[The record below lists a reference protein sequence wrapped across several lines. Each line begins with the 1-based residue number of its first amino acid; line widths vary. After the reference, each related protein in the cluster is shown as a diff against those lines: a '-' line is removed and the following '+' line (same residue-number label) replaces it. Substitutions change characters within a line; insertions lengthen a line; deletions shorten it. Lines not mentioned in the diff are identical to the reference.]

1 MSTVK
6 KAVIPC
12 AGFGTRFLPFTKA
25 VPKELLPIVDTPAL
39 QFAVEECVDAGIKDI
54 LVIISPQKESIK
66 EYFGD
71 SEVLSKYLK
80 DAGKIEEY
88 NLVQYIAQRANIS
101 FAVQTVMKGSGDA
114 LFYAE
119 KFVNGEPFAVLF
131 GDDVIYTGEK
141 KGVTKQLVDAYINT
155 GATILG
161 VQQMPEEIL
170 RRCGVMI
177 PESTDGKLT
186 KINGIIEKPKNEI
199 PSNLCSLG
207 RFILKANI
215 FDQLRETP
223 NGIGGELFLTDA
235 ISLLAKKEPVY
246 CYEFDGHRY
255 DLGNKLGFLEATV
268 EYALRDPKLGER
280 FKSYLNDLKNKNGF

>member
-1 MSTVK
+1 MQQVK

-39 QFAVEECVDAGIKDI
+39 QFAVEEAVDAGIEEVLI
-54 LVIISPQKESIK
+54 IISPQKGSIK

-71 SEVLSKYLK
+71 SVVLSKYLLDNNK
-80 DAGKIEEY
+80 LDEY
-88 NLVQYIAQRANIS
+88 ALVQSIANICKVS
-101 FAVQTVMKGSGDA
+101 YAVQSVMKGSGDA
-114 LFYAE
+114 IFYAE
-119 KFVNGEPFAVLF
+119 KFVGDEPFAVLF
-131 GDDVIYTGEK
+131 GDDVIYTGE
-141 KGVTKQLVDAYINT
+141 GPSVTKQLVDAYNET

-177 PESTDGKLT
+177 PEETNGKLT
-186 KINGIIEKPKNEI
+186 KISGLIEKPQKEI

-207 RFILKANI
+207 RFILKNNI
-215 FDQLRETP
+215 FEQLRKTP

-255 DLGNKLGFLEATV
+255 DLGNKQGFLEATV
-268 EYALRDPKLGER
+268 EYALRNPQLGKK
-280 FKSYLNDLKNKNGF
+280 FKDYLNTLKERGAF

>member
-1 MSTVK
+1 MSIVK

-39 QFAVEECVDAGIKDI
+39 QFAVEECINAGITDI

-66 EYFGD
+66 KYFGD
-71 SEVLSKYLK
+71 SVILSNFLK
-80 DAGKIEEY
+80 EHGKIEEY
-88 NLVQYIAQRANIS
+88 NLVQSISKKAKVS
-101 FAVQTVMKGSGDA
+101 FAVQTVMRGSGDA
-114 LFYAE
+114 IFYAE
-119 KFVNGEPFAVLF
+119 EFANGEPFAVLF
-131 GDDVIYTGEK
+131 GDDVIYTGDGD
-141 KGVTKQLVDAYINT
+141 GVTKQLVKAFDKTN
-155 GATILG
+155 ATILG

-186 KINGIIEKPKNEI
+186 KISGLIEKPQYEI

-280 FKSYLNDLKNKNGF
+280 FKSYLNDLKDKNGF

>member
-1 MSTVK
+1 MSTVR

-39 QFAVEECVDAGIKDI
+39 QFAVEECVNAGIKDI
-54 LVIISPQKESIK
+54 LIIISPQKEAIK

-71 SEVLSKYLK
+71 SVVLSNFLK
-80 DAGKIEEY
+80 EHGKMEEY
-88 NLVQYIAQRANIS
+88 ELVQSIS
-101 FAVQTVMKGSGDA
+101 KKAKISYAVQSVMKGSGDA
-114 LFYAE
+114 IFYAE
-119 KFVNGEPFAVLF
+119 QFANGEPFAVLF
-131 GDDVIYTGEK
+131 GDDVIYTGDGD
-141 KGVTKQLVDAYINT
+141 GVTKQLVNAYNKT

-161 VQQMPEEIL
+161 VQQMPEHIL
-170 RRCGVMI
+170 KRCGVMI

-186 KINGIIEKPKNEI
+186 KISGLVEKPQKDI

-223 NGIGGELFLTDA
+223 NGLGGELFLTDA
-235 ISLLAKKEPVY
+235 ISLLSKKEPVY

-255 DLGNKLGFLEATV
+255 DLGNKQGFLEATV
-268 EYALRDPKLGER
+268 EYALRDPKLGEQ
-280 FKSYLNDLKNKNGF
+280 FKLYLNGLKDRKEF